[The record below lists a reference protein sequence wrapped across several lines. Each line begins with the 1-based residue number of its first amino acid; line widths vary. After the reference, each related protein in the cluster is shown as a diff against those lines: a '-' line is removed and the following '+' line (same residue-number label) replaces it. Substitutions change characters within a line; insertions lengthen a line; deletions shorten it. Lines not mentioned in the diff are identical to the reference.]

1 MMQSDEFYMKKAY
14 LEAKKAFKRG
24 EVPVGAVIVDENGEI
39 LATGY
44 NKKEEKNDPSLHAE
58 VVAIRKA
65 CAKRNNWRLNN
76 CKIYVSLEPCL
87 MCSSLIFQS
96 NIKEIIVGLKR
107 EPKNEPVLSDLLDY
121 AFEHQISVKYLSS
134 AGFLK
139 KMMEKFFQKNR

>member
-1 MMQSDEFYMKKAY
+1 MYNNRATAINIFEPGQDGNIAALRLLVNCAVVLFQKNMMQSDEFYMKKAY

-65 CAKRNNWRLNN
+65 CAKRNNWR
-76 CKIYVSLEPCL
+76 
-87 MCSSLIFQS
+87 
-96 NIKEIIVGLKR
+96 
-107 EPKNEPVLSDLLDY
+107 
-121 AFEHQISVKYLSS
+121 
-134 AGFLK
+134 
-139 KMMEKFFQKNR
+139 